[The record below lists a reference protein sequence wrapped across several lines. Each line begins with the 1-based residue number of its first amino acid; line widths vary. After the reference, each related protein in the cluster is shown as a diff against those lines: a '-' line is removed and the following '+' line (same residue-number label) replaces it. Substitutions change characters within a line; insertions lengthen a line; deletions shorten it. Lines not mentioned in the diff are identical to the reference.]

1 MRLVLATHNPAKVR
15 EISEM
20 LPRFEVSGEDSAAEE
35 TAATFAG
42 NALIK
47 ARAVAARHAGSWVLA
62 DDSGLVVNALGG
74 APGVRSARYAGRD
87 GDTPANNAL
96 LLKNLEGVADRSA
109 AFVCAMALIAPDG
122 AEHVVEGRCEGRILT
137 APRGKGG
144 FGYDP
149 LFVPEGGE
157 LTFAELPAEEKNRI
171 SHRARALAQAR
182 KFLTAG
188 EGGR

>member
-122 AEHVVEGRCEGRILT
+122 VEHVVEGRCEGRILT

-182 KFLTAG
+182 EFLMAG

>member
-157 LTFAELPAEEKNRI
+157 LTFAELPAEDKNRI

-182 KFLTAG
+182 EFLMAG

>member
-1 MRLVLATHNPAKVR
+1 MTLVLATHNPAKVR
-15 EISEM
+15 EIAEM
-20 LPRFEVSGEDSAAEE
+20 LPSVEVSCEDSAAEE
-35 TAATFAG
+35 TAETFAG

-47 ARAVAARHAGSWVLA
+47 ARAVAARHAGAWVLA

-109 AFVCAMALIAPDG
+109 AFVCAMAVIAPDG
-122 AEHVVEGRCEGRILT
+122 AEHVVEGRCDGRILT

-157 LTFAELPAEEKNRI
+157 RTFAELSAAEKNSI
-171 SHRARALAQAR
+171 SHRARALAKAR
-182 KFLTAG
+182 AVIAAG
-188 EGGR
+188 E

>member
-62 DDSGLVVNALGG
+62 DDSGLVVDALGG

-96 LLKNLEGVADRSA
+96 LLKNLEGVADRRA

-171 SHRARALAQAR
+171 SHRARALAQA
-182 KFLTAG
+182 KEFLIAG